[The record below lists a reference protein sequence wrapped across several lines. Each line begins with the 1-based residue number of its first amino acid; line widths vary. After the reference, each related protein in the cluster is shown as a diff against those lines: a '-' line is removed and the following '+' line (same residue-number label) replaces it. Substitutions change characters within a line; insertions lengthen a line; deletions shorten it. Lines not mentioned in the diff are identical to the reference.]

1 MTEQQGGIN
10 SKRSRGAD
18 EGAGPSAVS
27 VHGVKWV
34 LLVVCVGQAG
44 VCTSLCLL
52 LGLGPGGRLPIRLG
66 LR

>member
-1 MTEQQGGIN
+1 MTEQKGGIN
-10 SKRSRGAD
+10 SKRSRGGD
-18 EGAGPSAVS
+18 KGGAISCECARG
-27 VHGVKWV
+27 KWV

-44 VCTSLCLL
+44 VCTSSCLL